1 MAGYFKLESST
12 HRQYYFTLHAENNEN
27 LLTSEMYVAKA
38 SAEAGI
44 ESVKRNAIFDANYQR
59 KVSSRGLHY
68 FTLTAL
74 NNQVLGTSEEYNSQQ
89 ARENGISAVKRV
101 APTARVIDNA

>member
-1 MAGYFKLESST
+1 MAGYYNLKRST
-12 HRQYYFTLHAENNEN
+12 NGQYYFTLHAENNEP

-38 SAEAGI
+38 SAEVGI
-44 ESVKRNAIFDANYQR
+44 ESVKRNAIFDANYKR
-59 KVSSRGLHY
+59 KVSTRGLY
-68 FTLTAL
+68 FFTLTAL
-74 NNQVLGTSEEYNSQQ
+74 NNQVLGVSEEYNTQQ